1 MRLGG
6 INISSSTHPG
16 AVAGRTEAEPAGQG
30 NESRALVPL
39 VTAADPIE
47 RQASYRHAPFLAQLI
62 ATKDQHPQTRERRR
76 AEPTEVL
83 AAYREAATL
92 ASA

>member
-6 INISSSTHPG
+6 VNIPTSAHPG
-16 AVAGRTEAEPAGQG
+16 VVADRTEAEPAGQG

-39 VTAADPIE
+39 VHAADSIE
-47 RQASYRHAPFLAQLI
+47 RQAGYRHAPFLAQLI

-76 AEPTEVL
+76 AEPSEAL
-83 AAYREAATL
+83 AAYRQAATL